1 MQHEEQNMI
10 TTVKNILEKYIS
22 LTPQTTIIV
31 GFSGGWDSMCLLH
44 IVKQLSDKYG
54 FNLVAAHLNHAW
66 RGEESDDEEANAQ
79 RFCAEFDIKF
89 RAERIDDDIKQT
101 EAVAR
106 EQRYEFFKRTYD
118 YNRAN
123 VLLTAHTKTDNAE
136 TILYRIAK
144 GTGLNGLEG
153 IREYRKLNDM
163 NIVRPLLSFS
173 RAEIEAYCLQNE
185 LQPNNDS
192 SNQDTRFARN
202 NIRHNIMPR
211 LREINPNVETSLINL
226 AEIAIGNNKIIDELM
241 ENIEGQIVLN
251 NKWLTQNFMR
261 LNSAIRRHF
270 VYNLLLKNDIEPS
283 FTKVQEVMN
292 FIGDNNLSKSGKTL
306 SLTSTLTLFVS
317 HKFTYVLDENDTAEK
332 SLREVVITGEGDFP
346 FENRESLVIEKY
358 DKDIEYFPKKTA
370 RFIFADLSKIKFPLV
385 LRTRRGGDIIQPLG
399 MSGKMKLKKY
409 FINRNIPGHQRD
421 KLLLLCQ
428 GQEVLWIAGVGM
440 SEKLRVTDKATH
452 KIELKT
458 EI

>member
-1 MQHEEQNMI
+1 
-10 TTVKNILEKYIS
+10 
-22 LTPQTTIIV
+22 
-31 GFSGGWDSMCLLH
+31 MCLLH

-153 IREYRKLNDM
+153 IREYRKLKDM

-385 LRTRRGGDIIQPLG
+385 LRTRRDGDIIQPLG

>member
-1 MQHEEQNMI
+1 
-10 TTVKNILEKYIS
+10 
-22 LTPQTTIIV
+22 
-31 GFSGGWDSMCLLH
+31 
-44 IVKQLSDKYG
+44 
-54 FNLVAAHLNHAW
+54 
-66 RGEESDDEEANAQ
+66 
-79 RFCAEFDIKF
+79 
-89 RAERIDDDIKQT
+89 
-101 EAVAR
+101 
-106 EQRYEFFKRTYD
+106 
-118 YNRAN
+118 
-123 VLLTAHTKTDNAE
+123 
-136 TILYRIAK
+136 
-144 GTGLNGLEG
+144 
-153 IREYRKLNDM
+153 M

-173 RAEIEAYCLQNE
+173 RSEIEAYCMQNE
-185 LQPNNDS
+185 LLPNNDS
-192 SNQDTRFARN
+192 SNQDTRYARN

-241 ENIEGQIVLN
+241 ENIEAQILCN
-251 NKWLTQNFMR
+251 KKWLTQNFMR

-283 FTKVQEVMN
+283 FSKVQEVMN

-317 HKFTYVLDENDTAEK
+317 HKFTYVLNEEDTAEK
-332 SLREVVITGEGDFP
+332 SLREVIITGEGDFP
-346 FENRESLVIEKY
+346 FENRESLVIEKF
-358 DKDIEYFPKKTA
+358 DKNVEYFPKKTA
-370 RFIFADLSKIKFPLV
+370 KFIFADLSQIKFPLV
-385 LRTRRGGDIIQPLG
+385 LRTRRDGDIIQPLG
-399 MSGKMKLKKY
+399 MNGKMKLKKY

-452 KIELKT
+452 KIELKM